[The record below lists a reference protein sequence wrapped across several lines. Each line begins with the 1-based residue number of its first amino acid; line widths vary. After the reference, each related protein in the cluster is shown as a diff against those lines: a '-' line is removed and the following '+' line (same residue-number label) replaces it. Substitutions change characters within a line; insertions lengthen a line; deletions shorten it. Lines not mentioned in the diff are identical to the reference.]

1 MCEPVLYRTGVTRLW
16 GGAYG
21 KQRTSTMSAA
31 RLPASDEMQPVLWGA
46 AGPRCLLGVQILWRW
61 YRHVFPAR

>member
-1 MCEPVLYRTGVTRLW
+1 
-16 GGAYG
+16 
-21 KQRTSTMSAA
+21 MSAA
-31 RLPASDEMQPVLWGA
+31 KLPASDEMQPVLWGA